1 MAGKNYGEMARQIV
15 EHFGGKENISW
26 LNHCATRLRINPTDK
41 SKVDLKALEKVPGV
55 LGVADNGEEVQVII
69 GQSVEQLYPEV
80 EALVG
85 KTTQAPAEQKKK
97 SLGEAAS
104 SFLLMMAGIMSPII
118 PALTTAGFLCVL
130 LTLLKLLGVIQTTDS
145 TYIILNSFAQAAF
158 YFLPIYVAYTSA
170 RKFETEPVLAML
182 LAAALLYPDWV
193 TLVTTLT
200 GEGQT
205 FTSYFGIPVYLM
217 TYNGGVIQIVLSV
230 WVMSKV
236 DHWLSRVI
244 PEVVRYFLKPF
255 LLILIMS
262 VVTLA
267 VTGPLGGFVTNG
279 LAAGISWLNS
289 NIPWLAVPA
298 IILFS
303 VTIGQLVAGFHLALV
318 PLATQAIQTV
328 GYDTVVTIWFYC
340 FTLSAGFVSLAVAL
354 KAKNSKC
361 RQIAWPAAL
370 SGLIGGISE
379 PTVYGIAYKMV
390 KPYYALA
397 ITSVISGLV
406 AGILG
411 LKSYGYG
418 SNSIPGMLLFLG
430 PNGDVANL
438 RNAII
443 VLAVMA
449 VLSFVLVYAFGFD
462 DSIYGEDDDD
472 AEKAA
477 EVPSRP
483 AENLEVTLPGKGT
496 YIAQKDIA
504 DPTFANGTVGPCFGM
519 KPANNSIKAPVTGTV
534 TMIASTNHAVGIT
547 TADGAQVMVHIGIDS
562 VKLGG
567 KGIKVFVSTGQRVK
581 AGDEIAKYDKMLFDK
596 EGIDDTIVTVL
607 LDADDFTKI
616 ESSAEKPI
624 VATV

>member
-567 KGIKVFVSTGQRVK
+567 KGIKVFVSTGQKVK

>member
-15 EHFGGKENISW
+15 EHFGGKENIAW

-41 SKVDLKALEKVPGV
+41 GKVDLKALEKVPGV

-85 KTTQAPAEQKKK
+85 KTTQAPAEKKKK

-130 LTLLKLLGVIQTTDS
+130 LTLLKLLGVIQATDS
-145 TYIILNSFAQAAF
+145 TYIILNGFAQAAF

-200 GEGQT
+200 GGGQT

-354 KAKNSKC
+354 KAKNNKC

-397 ITSVISGLV
+397 ITSVIAGLV

-418 SNSIPGMLLFLG
+418 SNSIPGMLMFLG
-430 PNGDVANL
+430 SNGDVANL

-462 DSIYGEDDDD
+462 DSIYGEDDEE
-472 AEKAA
+472 AEEAA
-477 EVPSRP
+477 EAPSRP
-483 AENLEVTLPGKGT
+483 SENLEVALPGKGT

-504 DPTFANGTVGPCFGM
+504 DSTFANGTVGPCFGM
-519 KPANNSIKAPVTGTV
+519 KPANNSVKAPVAGTV
-534 TMIASTNHAVGIT
+534 TMIASTNHAIGIT

-567 KGIKVFVSTGQRVK
+567 KGIKVFVSTGQKVK
-581 AGDEIAKYDKMLFDK
+581 AGDEIAKYDKMLFDR
-596 EGIDDTIVTVL
+596 EGIDDTVVTVL

-624 VATV
+624 VAMV